1 MLFRSYINHL
11 VSPLL
16 MNECDMVLGYTTVN
30 ILNQEVNPFKILTGE
45 RALCKIDIDPILE
58 KMKDS
63 RFGVET
69 LLYFYFLSLG
79 KSLKFIHLKD
89 LKHNDKYKK
98 MDSLKATTS
107 YFNEAWEIAQTVT
120 KNYDLLLKTMKQKV
134 LKSTKK

>member
-1 MLFRSYINHL
+1 
-11 VSPLL
+11 
-16 MNECDMVLGYTTVN
+16 
-30 ILNQEVNPFKILTGE
+30 
-45 RALCKIDIDPILE
+45 
-58 KMKDS
+58 MKDS